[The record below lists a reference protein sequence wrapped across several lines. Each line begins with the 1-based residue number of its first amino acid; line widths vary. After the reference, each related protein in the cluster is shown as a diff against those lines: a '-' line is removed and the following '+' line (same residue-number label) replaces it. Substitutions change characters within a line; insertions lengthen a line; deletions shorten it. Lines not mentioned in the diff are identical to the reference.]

1 MKTVE
6 QELRN
11 IEAAVKKAREAM
23 EAEAYNSR
31 DVFTEADLTVA
42 IKDILETDVVA
53 ILAAMIQ
60 CHEDTGDP
68 HLNAQLD
75 WITDLLAGMLGGG
88 HDASPV
94 RHPAEAGR

>member
-1 MKTVE
+1 MKEVE
-6 QELRN
+6 RELRN

-31 DVFTEADLTVA
+31 DVFTEADLTEA
-42 IKDILETDVVA
+42 IKDNLEPDVVA
-53 ILAAMIQ
+53 ILAAKIQ

-75 WITDLLAGMLGGG
+75 WITDLLAEMVGG
-88 HDASPV
+88 
-94 RHPAEAGR
+94 RYEAETIAINLNQDV

>member
-1 MKTVE
+1 MHAVE
-6 QELRN
+6 RELRN

-31 DVFTEADLTVA
+31 DVFSEADLVEA
-42 IKDILETDVVA
+42 FKDNLEPDVVA
-53 ILAAMIQ
+53 IIAAKIQ
-60 CHEDTGDP
+60 HHEDTGDP